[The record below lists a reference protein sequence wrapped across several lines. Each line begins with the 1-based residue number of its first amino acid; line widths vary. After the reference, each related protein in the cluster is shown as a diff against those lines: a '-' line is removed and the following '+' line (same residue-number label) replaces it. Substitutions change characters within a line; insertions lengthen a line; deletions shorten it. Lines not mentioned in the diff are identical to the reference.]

1 MKAISNFDKIQE
13 NGSFEKLP
21 VGGYIVK
28 ILAVDDVPEKEYLKI
43 FFDINEGEKKGFFT
57 KAFKEDTRPEKKW
70 PNAGS
75 FIRSY
80 KEKALPM
87 FKGFTNAIEN
97 SNKNY
102 SWNFDE
108 KSLVNKVVGIVVGE
122 EEYLNQKGQVRK
134 RTYVSAVRS
143 VDTIKKGD
151 FTMPEL
157 KKLDA
162 TKVSTSQTK
171 QDDFVDPFAAQDN
184 TKAASDPFASAPAQ
198 DAPAADDSTPW
209 DTENPFA

>member
-1 MKAISNFDKIQE
+1 MKAINNFDKIQE
-13 NGSFEKLP
+13 NSSFEKLP
-21 VGGYIVK
+21 VGGYIIK

-57 KAFKEDTRPEKKW
+57 KAFKEDTRAEKKW

-97 SNKNY
+97 SNKGY

-108 KSLVNKVVGIVVGE
+108 KSLVNKVVGLVIGE
-122 EEYLNQKGQVRK
+122 EEYVNQKGQLRK

-151 FTMPEL
+151 FTVPEL

-162 TKVSTSQTK
+162 TKVSSQTK
-171 QDDFVDPFAAQDN
+171 QDDFIDPFANQD
-184 TKAASDPFASAPAQ
+184 KAASDPFASAPSQ
-198 DAPAADDSTPW
+198 DAPAADDTAPW